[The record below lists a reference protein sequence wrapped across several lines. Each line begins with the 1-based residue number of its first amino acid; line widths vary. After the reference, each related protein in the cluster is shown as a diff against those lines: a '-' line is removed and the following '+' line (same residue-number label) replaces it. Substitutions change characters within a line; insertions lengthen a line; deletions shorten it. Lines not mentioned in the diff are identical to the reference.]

1 MLKSCCNYGLISKT
15 TQSLSLKK
23 KKSKTIFSR
32 SQIAFK
38 ISLMKEVN
46 YITVL
51 CKCSQHENKRSQME
65 QSIKTF

>member
-1 MLKSCCNYGLISKT
+1 MLQLRLNLEDDTKFIFE
-15 TQSLSLKK
+15 K